1 MKLTFRI
8 QYHAQWGEHLK
19 VVFREGPSFNLTS
32 HDGKT
37 WTGTTDCPI
46 DTPCIDYRYA
56 VYKDT
61 TCLRKELGRISHQ
74 FQPVAH
80 APQLHYI
87 IEDCWRD
94 LPADNFRYSS
104 AFSGIHQPEA
114 LQQPT
119 KAEGYIYF
127 RALCPALHTK
137 GQILAISGESDTL
150 GNWQKPVAMHEVAP
164 AVWQIAIE
172 RNKLTLPLE
181 YKYVSIDAETGNT
194 ISWENRDNRSIY
206 IHQMDPDE
214 SLVLTETEV
223 RFGLPERKIAGTAI
237 PVFSLRTEGSCGVGD
252 FGDLKNFIDWAV
264 LTHQRAVQILPIN
277 DTTITNTWQD
287 SYPYNSISIYAF
299 HPMYID
305 IRQLSELKDKAYV
318 AEYEKERKRLNSLSA
333 VDYEAVNQLK
343 RNYLKEHFT
352 QEGKNIFSSEGYK
365 EFYNKNEQW
374 LKPYGAFC
382 YLRDKNGTPNFNLW
396 ESHNNYS
403 EIGVDS
409 LCRECTES
417 SVKIKFYFYLQ
428 YLLHVQLLSASDY
441 ARSKGIVLKGDIP
454 IGISRASVEAW
465 VEPYYFNMNGQAGAP
480 PDAFS
485 TKGQNWGFPTYNWE
499 VMEKDNYLWWRRRFD
514 KMSEYF
520 SAYRIDHILGF
531 FRIWEIPTHSV
542 HGLLGQFVPA
552 LPMNAEEIASYGLNF
567 QKEFMTTPFI
577 NEELLEKTFGEK
589 CEMVKNSFLIHTH
602 DDIYQMRPE
611 YDTQRKVE
619 AYFAGKKDND
629 SLKMRESLYSL
640 ISNVLFVP
648 DRDREDM
655 YHPRIAV
662 QNDYIYERL
671 NNEEKEAF
679 NRLYNHYYY
688 HRQNEFWY
696 KEAMK
701 KLPILTQS
709 TTMLVCGEDL
719 GMVPDCVPWVMQ
731 QLQILSLEIQ
741 RMPKDPKNEFGHV
754 WQYPQDSVC
763 SIGTHDMSTLRGWW
777 EEDRDISSR
786 FYYDELHH
794 DGDLP
799 DKTPE
804 WLCREVIEQHLNSP
818 SLLCILTWQD
828 WTSTDCTLRNPD
840 VEGERINIPANP
852 HHYWRWRMHITIEE
866 LMKRKEF
873 NQMIAM
879 MVDNSG
885 R

>member
-1 MKLTFRI
+1 
-8 QYHAQWGEHLK
+8 
-19 VVFREGPSFNLTS
+19 
-32 HDGKT
+32 
-37 WTGTTDCPI
+37 
-46 DTPCIDYRYA
+46 
-56 VYKDT
+56 
-61 TCLRKELGRISHQ
+61 
-74 FQPVAH
+74 
-80 APQLHYI
+80 
-87 IEDCWRD
+87 
-94 LPADNFRYSS
+94 
-104 AFSGIHQPEA
+104 
-114 LQQPT
+114 
-119 KAEGYIYF
+119 
-127 RALCPALHTK
+127 
-137 GQILAISGESDTL
+137 
-150 GNWQKPVAMHEVAP
+150 
-164 AVWQIAIE
+164 
-172 RNKLTLPLE
+172 
-181 YKYVSIDAETGNT
+181 
-194 ISWENRDNRSIY
+194 
-206 IHQMDPDE
+206 
-214 SLVLTETEV
+214 
-223 RFGLPERKIAGTAI
+223 
-237 PVFSLRTEGSCGVGD
+237 
-252 FGDLKNFIDWAV
+252 
-264 LTHQRAVQILPIN
+264 
-277 DTTITNTWQD
+277 
-287 SYPYNSISIYAF
+287 
-299 HPMYID
+299 
-305 IRQLSELKDKAYV
+305 
-318 AEYEKERKRLNSLSA
+318 
-333 VDYEAVNQLK
+333 
-343 RNYLKEHFT
+343 
-352 QEGKNIFSSEGYK
+352 
-365 EFYNKNEQW
+365 
-374 LKPYGAFC
+374 
-382 YLRDKNGTPNFNLW
+382 
-396 ESHNNYS
+396 
-403 EIGVDS
+403 
-409 LCRECTES
+409 
-417 SVKIKFYFYLQ
+417 
-428 YLLHVQLLSASDY
+428 
-441 ARSKGIVLKGDIP
+441 
-454 IGISRASVEAW
+454 
-465 VEPYYFNMNGQAGAP
+465 
-480 PDAFS
+480 
-485 TKGQNWGFPTYNWE
+485 
-499 VMEKDNYLWWRRRFD
+499 
-514 KMSEYF
+514 
-520 SAYRIDHILGF
+520 
-531 FRIWEIPTHSV
+531 
-542 HGLLGQFVPA
+542 
-552 LPMNAEEIASYGLNF
+552 
-567 QKEFMTTPFI
+567 MTTPFI